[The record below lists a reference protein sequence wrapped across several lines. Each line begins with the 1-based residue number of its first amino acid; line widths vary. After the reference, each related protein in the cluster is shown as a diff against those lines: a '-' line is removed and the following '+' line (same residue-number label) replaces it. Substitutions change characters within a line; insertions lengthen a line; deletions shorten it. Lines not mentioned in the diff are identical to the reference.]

1 MIVKRYVKKSTIYI
15 IAAIMAVLT
24 AGAMY
29 LGVVHRFTYGA
40 KYKNYTTWSAQV
52 LSLKEYKHEDS
63 NDNVYYHYSAF
74 LTYNVNGTVYT
85 PVTDEVFT
93 EEDVPMEGEKI
104 PIFYNNS
111 DPGDYVLV
119 KYDWLTKSY
128 IPLSDKGDVWLFTAF
143 LLLGFVLLLIPMNL
157 ENDQVQGVMI
167 GSGLLL
173 FGLDGIV
180 MGTIMHK
187 FQMFFLAIFGIF
199 GGIILF
205 RYLFIPKE
213 KRQRADAV
221 SASLRLFKVVDIYVN
236 PQTGVKTVVF
246 SMPENNG
253 ATYELFSLDDIYNQY
268 NYGDMYQID
277 KTVLLGFGLGR
288 QINGSYTIDI
298 NGLNPSH
305 IQPLN
310 PLLKKMFSR
319 V

>member
-15 IAAIMAVLT
+15 IAAVMALLT
-24 AGAMY
+24 AGALY

-40 KYKNYTTWSAQV
+40 KYKNYTVWSAQV

-93 EEDVPMEGEKI
+93 EEDVPEEGEKI
-104 PIFYNNS
+104 PIFYNNG

-213 KRQRADAV
+213 KRQKADVV

-268 NYGDMYQID
+268 NYGDIYQID

>member
-15 IAAIMAVLT
+15 IAAVMALLT
-24 AGAMY
+24 AGALY

-111 DPGDYVLV
+111 DPDDYVLV

-180 MGTIMHK
+180 NGYYYAQISNVLPGYLWYLRRHYPVPLPLYSKGETP
-187 FQMFFLAIFGIF
+187 AGGCGIC
-199 GGIILF
+199 
-205 RYLFIPKE
+205 IP
-213 KRQRADAV
+213 AAV
-221 SASLRLFKVVDIYVN
+221 
-236 PQTGVKTVVF
+236 QGC
-246 SMPENNG
+246 
-253 ATYELFSLDDIYNQY
+253 
-268 NYGDMYQID
+268 
-277 KTVLLGFGLGR
+277 
-288 QINGSYTIDI
+288 
-298 NGLNPSH
+298 
-305 IQPLN
+305 
-310 PLLKKMFSR
+310 
-319 V
+319 

>member
-15 IAAIMAVLT
+15 IAAVMALLT
-24 AGAMY
+24 AGALY

-111 DPGDYVLV
+111 DPDDYVLV

-180 MGTIMHK
+180 MGTLLCTNFK
-187 FQMFFLAIFGIF
+187 CSSWLSLVSSAALSCSATSLFQRRNASGRM
-199 GGIILF
+199 
-205 RYLFIPKE
+205 RYLHPCGC
-213 KRQRADAV
+213 
-221 SASLRLFKVVDIYVN
+221 SRLLIF
-236 PQTGVKTVVF
+236 
-246 SMPENNG
+246 M
-253 ATYELFSLDDIYNQY
+253 
-268 NYGDMYQID
+268 
-277 KTVLLGFGLGR
+277 
-288 QINGSYTIDI
+288 
-298 NGLNPSH
+298 
-305 IQPLN
+305 
-310 PLLKKMFSR
+310 
-319 V
+319 